1 MIRKVVCAHKKYM
14 AYSKWQHGGKYYDI
28 PYIRLCLLHLP
39 INASCSL
46 LKAWQTFCSRVSLNS
61 AKMTCLFFS
70 LLSAHFSF
78 TLNDRNAG
86 KRASGPPEA
95 VCSAV
100 TLCQPHLSMRSVCLS
115 AQFQEESLGMVN
127 AVLEKSCPCKDIVC
141 LSASKIK
148 KWMQCVGVK
157 KIYILTI
164 GVSRIIWFFAKN
176 VKF

>member
-1 MIRKVVCAHKKYM
+1 M
-14 AYSKWQHGGKYYDI
+14 
-28 PYIRLCLLHLP
+28 RLCLLHHP

-148 KWMQCVGVK
+148 VNAVREGK
-157 KIYILTI
+157 KNIYINNWCVQNYMILC
-164 GVSRIIWFFAKN
+164 
-176 VKF
+176 

>member
-1 MIRKVVCAHKKYM
+1 MRWRFIGHNTKSIALLSSNKKYIFCIQLSRPNY
-14 AYSKWQHGGKYYDI
+14 ARQNAFIDI
-28 PYIRLCLLHLP
+28 PYLRLCLLHLP

-115 AQFQEESLGMVN
+115 AQFQEESLGTVN

-148 KWMQCVGVK
+148 VNAVRGGKN
-157 KIYILTI
+157 IYIYI
-164 GVSRIIWFFAKN
+164 
-176 VKF
+176 